1 MLFCEICKILKNT
14 YFEEHLGT
22 TASESM
28 IYRCCRGRSLSDPS
42 QKVRFSINELE
53 SKISTPETEKMKNVK
68 LAEAADASI
77 LEEPN

>member
-1 MLFCEICKILKNT
+1 MT
-14 YFEEHLGT
+14 
-22 TASESM
+22 
-28 IYRCCRGRSLSDPS
+28 YRCCRGRSLSDPS
-42 QKVRFSINELE
+42 QKVRFSIIELE